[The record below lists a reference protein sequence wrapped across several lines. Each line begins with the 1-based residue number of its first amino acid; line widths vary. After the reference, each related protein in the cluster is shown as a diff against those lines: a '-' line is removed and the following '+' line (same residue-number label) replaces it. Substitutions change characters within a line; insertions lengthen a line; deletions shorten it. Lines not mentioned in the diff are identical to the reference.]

1 MTTLVYT
8 GYNGWKEN
16 SSGILQATKQL
27 VSFKCSGVLPLVV
40 MHEPWFAGKA
50 MHKCL
55 LVPYFSLFFTQELAI
70 SFGHQTY
77 TASHVNHDTSQL
89 GISPSESWKF
99 SRIPCWLW
107 QCLYKIVIYYSH
119 PQIDGKVN
127 HHWFSRVLQ
136 KHLFGVTI
144 MFLSMISM
152 YV

>member
-1 MTTLVYT
+1 MNHDLRAKLCKNV
-8 GYNGWKEN
+8 
-16 SSGILQATKQL
+16 
-27 VSFKCSGVLPLVV
+27 
-40 MHEPWFAGKA
+40 
-50 MHKCL
+50 
-55 LVPYFSLFFTQELAI
+55 VPYFSLFFTQELAI

-127 HHWFSRVLQ
+127 HHWFSRVLITKTSFWGNYNVSFNDFNVCLISWQ
-136 KHLFGVTI
+136 TGHLKYLKLGLKYLEWNIVLNFQYI
-144 MFLSMISM
+144 F
-152 YV
+152 